1 MNQFT
6 WNPFSL
12 GGKAL
17 SAPIV
22 QGGMGVG
29 ISLSRLASAVANEG
43 GVGVI
48 SAAGIGMLKK
58 PGAPN
63 YAKANADALRDEIR
77 KARAMTRGVLGVNIM
92 VALTDFAELVRTSIE
107 EGIDVIFSGAGLPLD
122 LPSYR
127 KEGCRTALVPIVSG
141 RRTAR
146 IIAKWWRE
154 KYSYTPDG
162 FVLEGPKAGGHLG
175 FKESELDQPQFQ
187 LEALLPDVLE
197 EARRLEEAGG
207 KPVPVI
213 AGGGVFTGGD
223 IHRILSLGA
232 SAVQMATRFV
242 ATEECDASDA
252 FKEAYVQCRKEDIG
266 IIKSPVGMPGR
277 AITDAFLKAA
287 ANGEKHP
294 KACPFHCISTCK
306 GESAPYCISVAL
318 LHACRGR
325 MEHGFA
331 FVGENGWRIDRIT
344 TVKELFS
351 TLREEFCAAAGVQQ
365 DFA

>member
-1 MNQFT
+1 MNQFI

-12 GGKAL
+12 GGKTPA
-17 SAPIV
+17 APIV

-29 ISLSRLASAVANEG
+29 VSLSRLASAVANEG

-48 SAAGIGMLKK
+48 SAAGIGMLKNPK
-58 PGAPN
+58 APD
-63 YAKANADALRDEIR
+63 YAKANADALRSEIR
-77 KARAMTRGVLGVNIM
+77 KARSMTKGVLGVNIM
-92 VALTDFAELVRTSIE
+92 VALTDFAELVRASIE

-127 KEGCRTALVPIVSG
+127 KEGCKTALVPIVSG

-146 IIAKWWRE
+146 IVAKWWRD
-154 KYSYTPDG
+154 KYDYTPDG

-175 FKESELDQPQFQ
+175 FKKEDLDRPEFQ
-187 LEALLPDVLE
+187 LEALLPGVLE
-197 EARRLEEAGG
+197 EAKSLEKAGG

-223 IHRILSLGA
+223 IRRLLSLGA

-242 ATEECDASDA
+242 ATEECDADNA
-252 FKEAYVQCRKEDIG
+252 FKETYVQCRKEDIG

-277 AITDAFLKAA
+277 AIAGSFLGAA
-287 ANGEKHP
+287 AAGEKHP
-294 KACPFHCISTCK
+294 KACPFHCITTCK
-306 GESAPYCISVAL
+306 GEEAPYCISLAL
-318 LHACRGR
+318 LNACRGR

-331 FVGENGWRIDRIT
+331 FVGENGWRVDRIT
-344 TVKELFS
+344 TVKELFCS
-351 TLREEFCAAAGVQQ
+351 LKAEFCAAGG
-365 DFA
+365 

>member
-1 MNQFT
+1 M
-6 WNPFSL
+6 
-12 GGKAL
+12 
-17 SAPIV
+17 
-22 QGGMGVG
+22 
-29 ISLSRLASAVANEG
+29 
-43 GVGVI
+43 
-48 SAAGIGMLKK
+48 
-58 PGAPN
+58 
-63 YAKANADALRDEIR
+63 
-77 KARAMTRGVLGVNIM
+77 
-92 VALTDFAELVRTSIE
+92 
-107 EGIDVIFSGAGLPLD
+107 
-122 LPSYR
+122 
-127 KEGCRTALVPIVSG
+127 
-141 RRTAR
+141 
-146 IIAKWWRE
+146 
-154 KYSYTPDG
+154 
-162 FVLEGPKAGGHLG
+162 
-175 FKESELDQPQFQ
+175 
-187 LEALLPDVLE
+187 
-197 EARRLEEAGG
+197 
-207 KPVPVI
+207 I

-318 LHACRGR
+318 LNACRGR